1 MSTSNILCH
10 IEVMN
15 TIQVIAVSNC
25 QNELRIAQEEW
36 GTSLKMH
43 FERFLSEEVL
53 KSHLN
58 ILWIFF
64 RKLSNDV
71 IYLS

>member
-1 MSTSNILCH
+1 MRTDRLSDNIDFPSP
-10 IEVMN
+10 
-15 TIQVIAVSNC
+15 IQVIAVSNC